1 MGAQIWTLNQKV
13 KAKFPT
19 QDNRETFRG
28 KFCRQGS
35 FVTVPFFAPALVGLA
50 SWYSRLRALA
60 LIFIQLPPGAAA
72 VLVDEFERQPPQ
84 GRIAASPLL
93 IILHPRHFRCA

>member
-1 MGAQIWTLNQKV
+1 MGAQIWTLSQKV

-35 FVTVPFFAPALVGLA
+35 FVTVPFFALALVGLA

-60 LIFIQLPPGAAA
+60 LIFFQLPTGPPPFSSMNSNASLLKGA
-72 VLVDEFERQPPQ
+72 LQP
-84 GRIAASPLL
+84 
-93 IILHPRHFRCA
+93 LHCRLF